1 MAKTSGSNIGKTG
14 GFAGGDSNYKGEIN
28 NPKPLSSIKNNDVF
42 RDIKQG
48 IAKYHSRLGVRQ
60 QDIKLAD
67 LPENTNGV
75 HVTASGKSSNIY
87 LNSKVYNGKKSDIIA
102 RTKNAYASG
111 WTTKTNKPI
120 QHTVVHELAH
130 ATWNSHLTSPN
141 AKAAGKEITA
151 LSKTWLKDRK
161 KKGYGEYSR
170 TNINEFWAE
179 VTTKGVLGEADK
191 YTRSAKRIIKKYK
204 L

>member
-1 MAKTSGSNIGKTG
+1 MAKTSGSNVGRTG
-14 GFAGGDSNYKGEIN
+14 GFTGGDYNYKGKIES
-28 NPKPLSSIKNNDVF
+28 PKPLSSMKHNDVY
-42 RDIKQG
+42 REIKQG

-60 QDIKLAD
+60 QNIKLANLD
-67 LPENTNGV
+67 GNTNGV
-75 HVTASGKSSNIY
+75 HVTSGGQSSNIY
-87 LNSKVYNGKKSDIIA
+87 LNATVYNKTKPEIIA
-102 RTKNAYASG
+102 RTRKAYTSG

-151 LSKTWLKDRK
+151 LSKAWLKDRK

-179 VTTKGVLGEADK
+179 VTTKGVLGNADK
-191 YTRSAKRIIKKYK
+191 YTRSAKKIIKKYK

>member
-1 MAKTSGSNIGKTG
+1 MAKTSGSNIGRTG
-14 GFAGGDSNYKGEIN
+14 GFAGGDYNYKGKIV
-28 NPKPLSSIKNNDVF
+28 NPQPLSSIQHNDVF

-67 LPENTNGV
+67 LPSNVNGV
-75 HVTASGKSSNIY
+75 HVSGGGKSLNIY
-87 LNSKVYNGKKSDIIA
+87 LNSNVYNGKKSEIIS
-102 RTKNAYASG
+102 RTKKAYDSG

-130 ATWNSHLTSPN
+130 ATWNSHLSSPKH
-141 AKAAGKEITA
+141 KAAGKEITA

-179 VTTKGVLGEADK
+179 VTTKGVLGKSDK
-191 YTRSAKRIIKKYK
+191 YTNSAKRIIKKYK